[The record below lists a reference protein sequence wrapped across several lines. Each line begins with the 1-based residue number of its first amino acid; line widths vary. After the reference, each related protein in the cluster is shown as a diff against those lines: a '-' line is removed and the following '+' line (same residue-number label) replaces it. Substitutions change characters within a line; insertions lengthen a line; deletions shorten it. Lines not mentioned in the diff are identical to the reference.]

1 MYFEKQMAKLVLDDY
16 FSSNEFLQTAEASA
30 AYDGMIN
37 STSSTSST
45 PTMTAPAIIPI
56 SHQLNS
62 SSPFADSGIGLN
74 MMSATQRLLN
84 NNSVDIDDDV
94 FIVENGKILDFV
106 PLLLLNLK
114 SSSLH
119 CSKKTLFD
127 TRLSSV
133 PHKATL

>member
-1 MYFEKQMAKLVLDDY
+1 MAKLVLDDY

-30 AYDGMIN
+30 AYEGMMN

-45 PTMTAPAIIPI
+45 PTMATPTVIPI

-74 MMSATQRLLN
+74 MMSSTRLLN

-94 FIVENGKILDFV
+94 FIVENGK
-106 PLLLLNLK
+106 
-114 SSSLH
+114 SSHFSIVYFCH
-119 CSKKTLFD
+119 CSLNERNHETVTVEYFIEKSCFV
-127 TRLSSV
+127 S
-133 PHKATL
+133 